1 MRKFLG
7 LMAAAICG
15 VLVTASCGEASR
27 TAAVSTCGKVPA
39 CGGNIVGDWTVSE
52 ACTDSMADTQALL
65 SQLPCTGAK
74 VESNSVKTTGTLS
87 FGADGAYSHALS
99 SKVSA
104 TLLLP
109 ASCLKLGPVTL
120 SCDQLTALPQAA
132 TGLTF
137 ESLTCAA
144 AAGGCRCSAALT
156 LPDYVQN
163 AGTYTTS
170 GTALSLHSGTSQTT
184 QYCVEGNALHIL
196 GFEGFQSGS
205 TTIEADLVAAR
216 R

>member
-1 MRKFLG
+1 MRKSLG
-7 LMAAAICG
+7 LVAAAICG
-15 VLVTASCGEASR
+15 VLVTASCGEATR
-27 TAAVSTCGKVPA
+27 TAAASTCGKVPP
-39 CGGNIVGDWTVSE
+39 CGGDIVGDWTVSE

-87 FGADGAYSHALS
+87 FGSDGAYSHALS

-120 SCDQLTALPQAA
+120 SCDQVTALPQAA
-132 TGLTF
+132 AGLMF
-137 ESLTCAA
+137 ESLTCET
-144 AAGGCRCSAALT
+144 AAGGCRCSAALK
-156 LPDYVQN
+156 LPDSMQS
-163 AGTYTTS
+163 GTYTTS
-170 GTALSLHSGTSQTT
+170 GTALSLRSGASQTS
-184 QYCVEGNALHIL
+184 QYCVEGNTLHVLALDAL
-196 GFEGFQSGS
+196 QTGS
-205 TTIEADLVAAR
+205 TKIEADLVAAR